1 MPQPVPAHYDVLV
14 VGGGPAGSTCARVL
28 TAGGAKVAVL
38 DRAEFPRVKLCAG
51 WLSPAIWD
59 VLQLTPASYPRG
71 LWEWHTCHVHY
82 RGKDHAI
89 PCHGWF
95 IRRYELDDFLLRTS
109 GAELHLGTQV
119 KHIERVDGL
128 WSIGP
133 YRARYLVGAGG
144 THCPVARLLAPTRPR
159 RAVGVQELEF
169 QLDTIS
175 VARTRL
181 GKDGEPELVLFEDI
195 GGYGWNVPK
204 SDWLN
209 VGCGTLD
216 ATAARGAW
224 RHTHDHLR
232 GAGHLPDA
240 AEAALEHLK
249 GHSYFL
255 FDPVH
260 LDAAFRDNALLVGDS
275 LGLAHPITAEGILPA
290 TISGR
295 HAAEAI
301 LAGEPTSYPARLRRD
316 PVLADYRRV
325 HAAMATVQKLRDR
338 LGRLGGLA
346 SLADRLRNAGG
357 AREVAPPAGGAGPGD
372 AHAGAGG
379 NGASAVGPAPAAGAH
394 AAAPAGGNGAP
405 APSAA
410 PPGDRGAAGGASDA
424 RPAGPGANGAS
435 PGASVAAATIARGFA
450 WMFSG
455 AKLPAP
461 RLLDLLLGTGD

>member
-1 MPQPVPAHYDVLV
+1 VRDEMPDPYDVLV
-14 VGGGPAGSTCARVL
+14 IGGGPAGSTCARVL
-28 TAGGAKVAVL
+28 VEGGARVAVI

-59 VLQLTPASYPRG
+59 ALELAPSGYPGG

-109 GAELHLGTQV
+109 GADLHLGISV
-119 KHIERVDGL
+119 KQIERDADGL
-128 WSIGP
+128 WSVGGL
-133 YRARYLVGAGG
+133 RARTLVGAGG
-144 THCPVARLLAPTRPR
+144 THCPVARRRAPTRPR
-159 RAVGVQELEF
+159 RAVGVQELE
-169 QLDTIS
+169 LEVGAP

-181 GKDGEPELVLFEDI
+181 GNDGEPELLLFDDV

-204 SDWLN
+204 SDWMN

-224 RHTHDHLR
+224 RTTHDHLR
-232 GAGHLPDA
+232 ATGHLP
-240 AEAALEHLK
+240 AEAEDQLANIK

-260 LDAAFRDNALLVGDS
+260 LDAAYHDHCLLVGDS

-290 TISGR
+290 AVSGR
-295 HAAEAI
+295 RAAEAI
-301 LAGEPTSYPARLRRD
+301 LAGDPESYPARLRRD

-325 HAAMATVQKLRDR
+325 HAALNAARKLRDR
-338 LGRLGGLA
+338 LPALA
-346 SLADRLRNAGG
+346 HRSRT
-357 AREVAPPAGGAGPGD
+357 PAGRSPDPA
-372 AHAGAGG
+372 
-379 NGASAVGPAPAAGAH
+379 AVDPRPAPG
-394 AAAPAGGNGAP
+394 
-405 APSAA
+405 PSRD
-410 PPGDRGAAGGASDA
+410 G
-424 RPAGPGANGAS
+424 S
-435 PGASVAAATIARGFA
+435 PGSSLGRAAIARGFA

-455 AKLPAP
+455 GRLPAP
-461 RLLDLLLGTGD
+461 RLLDLVLGRGE